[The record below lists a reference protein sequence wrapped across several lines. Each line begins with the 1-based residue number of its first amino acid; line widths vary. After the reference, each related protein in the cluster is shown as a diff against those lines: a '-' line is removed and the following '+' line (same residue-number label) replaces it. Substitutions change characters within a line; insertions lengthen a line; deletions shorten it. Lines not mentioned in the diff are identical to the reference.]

1 MTALHASVTLYSQSE
16 TVCYWWG
23 NPLIKIEA
31 VQVVF
36 YSHGQTGLRFCQMES
51 KTQDLNISSRNRFY
65 YLHKLL
71 SFNYRKRPRK
81 GKKKQQ
87 QKQQQKQN
95 KALHKINWRKFI
107 WGESGKY
114 ITRLLGQTDIFWNTF
129 RLIIKL
135 FIKWK
140 QTESNGTGIVKDFS
154 PIKSRPRKIQRFYL

>member
-1 MTALHASVTLYSQSE
+1 MLLA
-16 TVCYWWG
+16 G

-31 VQVVF
+31 VQVRQVVF

-95 KALHKINWRKFI
+95 KALHKIN
-107 WGESGKY
+107 
-114 ITRLLGQTDIFWNTF
+114 
-129 RLIIKL
+129 
-135 FIKWK
+135 
-140 QTESNGTGIVKDFS
+140 
-154 PIKSRPRKIQRFYL
+154 